1 MHLALHN
8 WMKVEPIDVSIRR
21 LARYGY
27 QSLEISG
34 EPDRHD
40 TRAVRRLLAESG
52 VRCWGSV
59 TLMLEERNLL
69 AKDEAQRASS
79 VQYVKDCITMV
90 EELEGQVI
98 SVVPGTVGKLV
109 PDATPEEEWQWA
121 VEGMKEIYEHARKSG
136 VRIAIEPI
144 NRFETYFINR
154 GAQAL
159 ALAEAVG
166 PECGVCLDVFH
177 MNIEEAEMF
186 ATIREIGDRVANF
199 HVADNNRMAP
209 GMGDFDWPRIIE
221 AVRAIGYDGAI
232 SLEFCPPV
240 DRTPA
245 NPYPDAVDPNPE
257 GISDEERKFLEDHGS
272 SVISAEFFERLVA
285 QSARTLLPLVAPSS
299 AAAAGPTA

>member
-8 WMKVEPIDVSIRR
+8 WMKVEPIDVAIRR
-21 LARYGY
+21 MARYGY
-27 QSLEISG
+27 RSLEISG
-34 EPDRHD
+34 EPYRWN
-40 TRAVRRLLAESG
+40 TRDVRALLAESG

-59 TLMLEERNLL
+59 TLMLEDRNLL
-69 AKDEAQRASS
+69 ARDEAQRAMS

-90 EELEGQVI
+90 KELEGEVI

-109 PDATPEEEWQWA
+109 PDATPEEEWRWA
-121 VEGMKEIYEHARKSG
+121 VEGMKEIYEHGQRSG

-144 NRFETYFINR
+144 NRFETYFVNR

-177 MNIEEAEMF
+177 MNIEEADTF
-186 ATIREIGDRVANF
+186 ATIREAGSRIANF

-209 GMGDFDWPRIIE
+209 AMGTFDWPRIIE
-221 AVRAIGYDGAI
+221 AVRATGYDGAL
-232 SLEFCPPV
+232 SVEFCPPL

-257 GISDEERKFLEDHGS
+257 GIPDEERKFLEDHGS
-272 SVISAEFFERLVA
+272 SVISAAFFERLVER
-285 QSARTLLPLVAPSS
+285 SARTLTPLLEPAS
-299 AAAAGPTA
+299 AAAG

>member
-21 LARYGY
+21 LASYGY

-34 EPDRHD
+34 EPYRYD
-40 TRAVRRLLAESG
+40 TRAVRKLLAESG

-69 AKDEAQRASS
+69 ARDEAQRAMSIR
-79 VQYVKDCITMV
+79 YVKDCITMV
-90 EELEGQVI
+90 MELEGRVI

-109 PDATPEEEWQWA
+109 PDATPEEEWRWA
-121 VEGMKEIYEHARKSG
+121 VEGMKEIYAHALPSG

-177 MNIEEAEMF
+177 MNIEEADMF
-186 ATIREIGDRVANF
+186 ATIREVGSRVANF
-199 HVADNNRMAP
+199 HVADNNRMP
-209 GMGDFDWPRIIE
+209 PLMGDFDWPRIIDS
-221 AVRAIGYDGAI
+221 VRRIGYDGAL
-232 SLEFCPPV
+232 SVEFCPPL

-245 NPYPDAVDPNPE
+245 NPYPDSVDPNPE

-272 SVISAEFFERLVA
+272 SVISTPFFDRLVER
-285 QSARTLLPLVAPSS
+285 SARALTPLIAPPS
-299 AAAAGPTA
+299 AAPTALST

>member
-8 WMKVEPIDVSIRR
+8 WMKVEPIDVAIRR

-34 EPDRHD
+34 EPYRYD

-69 AKDEAQRASS
+69 ARNEAQRAMS
-79 VQYVKDCITMV
+79 VKYVKDCITMV
-90 EELEGQVI
+90 MELEGQVI

-109 PDATPEEEWQWA
+109 PDATPEEEWKWA
-121 VEGMKEIYEHARKSG
+121 VEGMTEIYEHGMKSG

-144 NRFETYFINR
+144 NRFETYFVNR
-154 GAQAL
+154 AAQAL

-166 PECGVCLDVFH
+166 RECGVCLDVFH
-177 MNIEEAEMF
+177 MNVEEADMF
-186 ATIREIGDRVANF
+186 VTIRATGDRIANF
-199 HVADNNRMAP
+199 HVAENNRMAP
-209 GMGDFDWPRIIE
+209 AMGCFDWPRIIQ
-221 AVRAIGYDGAI
+221 AVRATGYDGAL
-232 SLEFCPPV
+232 SVEFCPPL

-257 GISDEERKFLEDHGS
+257 GISAEERKFLEDHGS
-272 SVISAEFFERLVA
+272 SVISAAYFERLVD
-285 QSARTLLPLVAPSS
+285 QSARTLTPLLQALTVPPAVPAS
-299 AAAAGPTA
+299 

>member
-8 WMKVEPIDVSIRR
+8 WMKVEPIDVAIRR
-21 LARYGY
+21 MARYGY
-27 QSLEISG
+27 GSLEISG
-34 EPDRHD
+34 EPHRHD
-40 TRAVRRLLAESG
+40 TREVRRLLAESG

-59 TLMLEERNLL
+59 TLMLEDRNLL
-69 AKDEAQRASS
+69 ARDEAQRAMS
-79 VQYVKDCITMV
+79 VRYVKDCITMV
-90 EELEGQVI
+90 MELEGEVI

-109 PDATPEEEWQWA
+109 PDATPEEEWGWA
-121 VEGMKEIYEHARKSG
+121 VEGMKEIYDHAVTCG

-144 NRFETYFINR
+144 NRFETYFVNR
-154 GAQAL
+154 AAQAL

-177 MNIEEAEMF
+177 MNIEEADMF
-186 ATIREIGDRVANF
+186 ATIREAGGRIANI

-209 GMGDFDWPRIIE
+209 AMGTFDWPRIIE
-221 AVRAIGYDGAI
+221 VVRAAGYDGA
-232 SLEFCPPV
+232 LAVEFCPPL

-245 NPYPDAVDPNPE
+245 NPYPDAVDPRPE

-285 QSARTLLPLVAPSS
+285 RSAETLLPLIGS
-299 AAAAGPTA
+299 AAAAEPAA

>member
-8 WMKVEPIDVSIRR
+8 WMKVEPIDVAIRR
-21 LARYGY
+21 LAHYDY
-27 QSLEISG
+27 ESLEISG
-34 EPDRHD
+34 EPERHD
-40 TRAVRRLLAESG
+40 TKAVRKLLAEHN

-59 TLMLEERNLL
+59 TLMLEDRNLL
-69 AKDEAQRASS
+69 AKDEAQRAMS

-109 PDATPEEEWQWA
+109 PDATPEEEWRWA
-121 VEGMKEIYEHARKSG
+121 VEGMQEIYDHARKSG

-166 PECGVCLDVFH
+166 SECGVCLDVFH
-177 MNIEEAEMF
+177 MNIEEADMF
-186 ATIREIGDRVANF
+186 ATIREVGDRVANF
-199 HVADNNRMAP
+199 HVADNTRMAP
-209 GMGDFDWPRIIE
+209 GMGNFDWPRIV
-221 AVRAIGYDGAI
+221 ASVRAIGYDGAL
-232 SLEFCPPV
+232 SVEFCPPL

-272 SVISAEFFERLVA
+272 SVISAEFFERLVE
-285 QSARTLLPLVAPSS
+285 QSARTLKPLLAPPPVATV
-299 AAAAGPTA
+299 A